1 MTEHRAPG
9 AGTDGSAEGSAEGS
23 DGGRA
28 EWAAGGGASDGRGY
42 ELPMLLFAGFRA
54 AIDQLH
60 ARLAEEGH
68 PDVRPAYGFA
78 LQAIGV
84 RGATASEVGRRLGV
98 SKQAAGKTV
107 DRLEELGYAERAAD
121 PADGRRKLVLLTAR
135 GVEVLVRSG
144 QIFDELYAQ
153 WAGVLGAERLAGLE
167 SDLRALVPGAAPG
180 GGFRVDVAGW
190 FGG

>member
-1 MTEHRAPG
+1 MSEAG
-9 AGTDGSAEGSAEGS
+9 AGASA
-23 DGGRA
+23 
-28 EWAAGGGASDGRGY
+28 GADGRGF
-42 ELPMLLFAGFRA
+42 ELPMLLFAGFRSMVDA
-54 AIDQLH
+54 LH
-60 ARLAEEGH
+60 ARLADEGH

-78 LQAIGV
+78 MQAIGL

-107 DRLEELGYAERAAD
+107 ERLEALGYAERAAD
-121 PADGRRKLVLLTAR
+121 PADGRRKLVLLTPR

-153 WAGVLGAERLAGLE
+153 WAQVLGAERLAGME
-167 SDLRALVPGAAPG
+167 ADLRAVVPGSASG